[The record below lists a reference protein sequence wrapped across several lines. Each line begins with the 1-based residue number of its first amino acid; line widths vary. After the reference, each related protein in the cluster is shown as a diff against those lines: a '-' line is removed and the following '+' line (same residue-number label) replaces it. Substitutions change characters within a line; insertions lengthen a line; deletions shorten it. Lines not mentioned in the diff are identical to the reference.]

1 MAIATKP
8 SFIPTLK
15 KAAAPVPP
23 VTPVAAPVVAEPV
36 TVEPTVE
43 EPTMT
48 EVAAPAPAPEK
59 GKKEKIKRT
68 TVPNREMVPED
79 MEFIVNNI
87 KTMSY
92 TQMAEARGL
101 TKHQVNRVLMTV
113 KQQMKDAC
121 VTARDG
127 EGKPTAY
134 DEASLAKVEAYIAEH
149 LSRPEGS
156 RPGQGGG
163 RGSVVKDSISTITND
178 ILANILNAVK

>member
-36 TVEPTVE
+36 TVKENVE
-43 EPTMT
+43 EIVMSEEAVAPVT
-48 EVAAPAPAPEK
+48 E
-59 GKKEKIKRT
+59 KKEKVKRT
-68 TVPNREMVPED
+68 TAPNREMVPED
-79 MEFIVNNI
+79 MLFIIANI

-92 TQMAEARGL
+92 SQMADARGL

-113 KQQMKDAC
+113 KQQMIDAC
-121 VTARDG
+121 VLTRDE
-127 EGKPTAY
+127 EGKPLTF
-134 DEASLAKVEAYIAEH
+134 DENALATVKAYIAEN

-163 RGSVVKDSISTITND
+163 RSSVVKDSISTITND